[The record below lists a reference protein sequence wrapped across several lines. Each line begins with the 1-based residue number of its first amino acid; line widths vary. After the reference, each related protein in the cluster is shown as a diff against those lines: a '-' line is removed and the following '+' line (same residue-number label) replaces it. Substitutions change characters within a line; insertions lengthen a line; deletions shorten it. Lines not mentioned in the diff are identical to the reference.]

1 MGMLMEWETVEEQVL
16 ERLVVLEW
24 GKEVV
29 GNE

>member
-1 MGMLMEWETVEEQVL
+1 MGMLREWETVEEQVL

>member
-1 MGMLMEWETVEEQVL
+1 MGMLVEWETVEEQVL

>member
-1 MGMLMEWETVEEQVL
+1 MLMEWETVEEQVL

>member
-1 MGMLMEWETVEEQVL
+1 MLMEWETAEEQVL
-16 ERLVVLEW
+16 EQLMVLEW

>member
-1 MGMLMEWETVEEQVL
+1 MLVEWETVEEQVL

>member
-1 MGMLMEWETVEEQVL
+1 MGMLVEWETVGEQVL